1 MVRDAA
7 VFFFLNEKFWKFLK
21 PHVGFI
27 ISSESRPWLRN
38 LSKRTHYE
46 RQELW
51 DNRIT
56 HWRKLNYAL
65 HHRIIYHRIQK
76 SNLDAI
82 SLQSYPPD
90 PQPLLNVSLGWFAT
104 EWQNRK
110 NPKSKKNGCEIA
122 TNRFSLHCSRKTQ
135 KPRTTEIKLVGKIYF
150 YYYCNRNQPI
160 SVRFFCCEFYQ
171 FYNRIGFFNSKPKN
185 T

>member
-65 HHRIIYHRIQK
+65 HHRIIYHRIKK
-76 SNLDAI
+76 SNLVAI
-82 SLQSYPPD
+82 SLQPYSPD
-90 PQPLLNVSLGWFAT
+90 PQPLLSFSLGWFT
-104 EWQNRK
+104 TGWQNRK
-110 NPKSKKNGCEIA
+110 NPKSKKSVAESLPTDFHYTA
-122 TNRFSLHCSRKTQ
+122 AEKRKNRKQQ
-135 KPRTTEIKLVGKIYF
+135 KKIKSVEEIYF
-150 YYYCNRNQPI
+150 
-160 SVRFFCCEFYQ
+160 CC
-171 FYNRIGFFNSKPKN
+171 
-185 T
+185 